1 MIQEQEVLKTEIIIP
16 AGETLSR
23 EECDYLVLKEEVATL
38 ARDKFAQGLISY
50 EDYLDILE
58 TCDINIDD
66 YLVTIENNLHELGIG

>member
-1 MIQEQEVLKTEIIIP
+1 MIQEILKTEIIIP
-16 AGETLSR
+16 AGEKLSQ

-38 ARDKFAQGLISY
+38 ARGKFAQGLISY

-66 YLVTIENNLHELGIG
+66 YLVTIENNLHELGIR